1 MKPGLNPGIQG
12 LRGIAILLVLLN
24 HAGIPGFA
32 GGYVG
37 VDIFFVISGYLIGGL
52 LWREGL
58 RTGRIAIWEFYA
70 RRIRRLFPANAVL
83 LLASAAASLLLLAP
97 EEWGEVFSAMR
108 AALLYVINL
117 WFTGRATD
125 YFAGHGAASPF
136 LHLWSLAVEEQFYL
150 VWPWL
155 VVLCLRGPAPHF
167 TRRLG
172 WVTLTVAAASLLA
185 CVAATW
191 WSQPLAFFN
200 MPFRMWEFAAGIAL
214 AIGGRQMHPRQRA
227 VLGWVSAG
235 ALVLMTLL
243 MDERRQFPG
252 LWAVLPVLCALGL
265 LVVATQPDERGL
277 LQRALGCRPLVWL
290 GNCSYSVYLWH
301 WPVLIFSAVIWP
313 QPGAA
318 GRALL
323 VLASVAA
330 GWVSWRCIEEPFRL
344 RWLPGWPPARFV
356 ALTLVLT
363 AGLAWATG
371 LHRHGGSDA
380 AQRDIAQQRQQ
391 RPASV
396 EAGCHARFE
405 AVDLPDC
412 VFGAQDGA
420 RTVVLWGDS
429 HAVNWFP
436 AFERLARE
444 RGWRLMALTKSGCPS
459 LDMPVWSDVL
469 RREYT
474 ECAQWRDAMLNRIVR
489 ARPDLVVLANLSTG
503 VGGADAWE
511 RGLARMLSR
520 LAAERLDVAVMRD
533 TPRVPRDVPTC
544 AARAQWRGRDI
555 NEACQFPAADRRPWH
570 DDVAGAQA
578 AALARHPQV
587 LRIDLSDAFCTGAVC
602 PVADGGRLRFY
613 DDNHLT
619 PAFAA
624 SLSERLASRMLDA
637 ATSAGNPAVAGLL
650 QQRQAAPVA
659 EQAASGL
666 PR

>member
-58 RTGRIAIWEFYA
+58 RSGRIAIWEFYA
-70 RRIRRLFPANAVL
+70 RRIRRLFPAHAVL
-83 LLASAAASLLLLAP
+83 LLASAVASLLLLAP

-108 AALLYVINL
+108 AALLYVVNV
-117 WFTGRATD
+117 WFTARATD
-125 YFAGHGAASPF
+125 YFAGHGVASPF

-155 VVLCLRGPAPHF
+155 VVLCLRGPAERF
-167 TRRLG
+167 TRRLW
-172 WVTLTVAAASLLA
+172 WVTLSLAAVSLAA

-214 AIGGRQMHPRQRA
+214 ALGGRTMRPAPLA
-227 VLGWVSAG
+227 VLGWLAVA

-265 LVVATQPDERGL
+265 LVVATQSTEGL
-277 LQRALGCRPLVWL
+277 VARALACRPLVWL

-313 QPGAA
+313 HPGAT
-318 GRALL
+318 GQALL
-323 VLASVAA
+323 VLSSVAA
-330 GWVSWRCIEEPFRL
+330 GWVFWRCVEEPLRV
-344 RWLPGWPPARFV
+344 RWLPGWKPSRFV
-356 ALTLVLT
+356 VLTLVLT
-363 AGLAWATG
+363 VGLAGATG
-371 LHRHGGSDA
+371 LHRHWTGDD
-380 AQRDIAQQRQQ
+380 AQRDIAQQRKQ

-405 AVDLPDC
+405 AVDLPAC
-412 VFGAQDGA
+412 LFGAIDGA

-436 AFERLARE
+436 AYERLARE

-459 LDMPVWSDVL
+459 LEMPVWSQVL
-469 RREYT
+469 RRDYT
-474 ECAQWRDAMLNRIVR
+474 ECARWRDAMLDRIVK
-489 ARPDLVVLANLSTG
+489 ARPDLVVLANLSTD
-503 VGGADAWE
+503 VGDAETW
-511 RGLARMLSR
+511 RHGLDSMLSR
-520 LAAERLDVAVMRD
+520 LTAAGLDAAVMRD
-533 TPRVPRDVPTC
+533 TPRVPVDVPTC
-544 AARAQWRGRDI
+544 AARALWRGQDI
-555 NEACQFPAADRRPWH
+555 NEACQYAASDRRPWR
-570 DDVAGAQA
+570 DEVAGYQA
-578 AALARHPQV
+578 DALARHRRV
-587 LRIDLSDAFCTGAVC
+587 LHVDLSQAFCTGAVC
-602 PVADGGRLRFY
+602 PVADAGRLRFY
-613 DDNHLT
+613 DDNHLA

-624 SLSERLASRMLDA
+624 GLSERLA
-637 ATSAGNPAVAGLL
+637 AGLEGAA
-650 QQRQAAPVA
+650 RQSGNASLAGWLRQPGAA
-659 EQAASGL
+659 
-666 PR
+666 R

>member
-52 LWREGL
+52 LWREGQ
-58 RTGRIAIWEFYA
+58 RAGRIAIWEFYA

-83 LLASAAASLLLLAP
+83 LLASAVASLLLLAP
-97 EEWGEVFSAMR
+97 EEWAEVFSAMR

-117 WFTGRATD
+117 WFTARATD
-125 YFAGHGAASPF
+125 YFAGHSAANPF

-155 VVLCLRGPAPHF
+155 VVLCLKGAAERF
-167 TRRLG
+167 TRRLA
-172 WVTLTVAAASLLA
+172 WVTLLLAAVSLAA

-214 AIGGRQMHPRQRA
+214 AITPWKAGALPRA
-227 VLGWVSAG
+227 LLGWLSAG
-235 ALVLMTLL
+235 ALVAVTLL

-252 LWAVLPVLCALGL
+252 LWAALPVLCALGL
-265 LVVATQPDERGL
+265 LVTATQHGDGV
-277 LQRALGCRPLVWL
+277 LGRVLGSRPLVAL

-301 WPVLIFSAVIWP
+301 WPLLIFSAVLWP
-313 QPGAA
+313 QPDAVGK
-318 GRALL
+318 ALL
-323 VLASVAA
+323 VLASFVI
-330 GWVSWRCIEEPFRL
+330 GWASWRWIEEPCRVH
-344 RWLPGWPPARFV
+344 WLPGWRPARFV
-356 ALTLVLT
+356 GLTLGLT
-363 AGLAWATG
+363 VGLALAAGLPRHWTG
-371 LHRHGGSDA
+371 DE
-380 AQRDIAQQRQQ
+380 AQRDIARQRSE

-396 EAGCHARFE
+396 TAGCHARFE

-412 VFGAQDGA
+412 VFGAQDGM

-436 AFERLARE
+436 ALDRLAHE
-444 RGWRLMALTKSGCPS
+444 RGWRLLALTKSGCPS
-459 LDMPVWSDVL
+459 LDMPVWNDVL
-469 RREYT
+469 RRDYK
-474 ECAQWRDAMLNRIVR
+474 ECAQWRDRMLHRIVQ

-503 VGGADAWE
+503 AGGAEAWQQ
-511 RGLARMLSR
+511 GLGRMLSR
-520 LAAERLDVAVMRD
+520 LSAQRLEVAVMRD
-533 TPRVPRDVPTC
+533 TPRVPVDVPTC

-555 NEACQFPAADRRPWH
+555 NAACQFPAADRQPWR
-570 DDVAGAQA
+570 DDVAGFEA
-578 AALARHPQV
+578 AALAQHPRV
-587 LRIDLSDAFCTGAVC
+587 LRVDMSAAFCSGAVC
-602 PVADGGRLRFY
+602 PVADDGRLRFY
-613 DDNHLT
+613 DDNHLA

-624 SLSERLASRMLDA
+624 SLSEALAERLLAA
-637 ATSAGNPAVAGLL
+637 ATAVGNTAVTALL
-650 QQRQAAPVA
+650 QPQAARA
-659 EQAASGL
+659 AAGAASGQ

>member
-24 HAGIPGFA
+24 HAAIPGFA

-52 LWREGL
+52 LWREGQ
-58 RTGRIAIWEFYA
+58 RAGRIAIGEFYA

-83 LLASAAASLLLLAP
+83 LLASAGAALLLLAP
-97 EEWGEVFSAMR
+97 EEWAEVFSAMR

-117 WFTGRATD
+117 WFSARATD

-155 VVLCLRGPAPHF
+155 VVLCLKGPAEHF
-167 TRRLG
+167 TRRLR
-172 WVTLTVAAASLLA
+172 WVTLAVAAVSLAA
-185 CVAATW
+185 CVAATH

-214 AIGGRQMHPRQRA
+214 AITPWQGGRLPR
-227 VLGWVSAG
+227 
-235 ALVLMTLL
+235 ALVGWLSAATLVAVTLL
-243 MDERRQFPG
+243 MDERRPFPG
-252 LWAVLPVLCALGL
+252 LWALLPVLCALGL
-265 LVVATQPDERGL
+265 LATATQSGGGVL
-277 LQRALGCRPLVWL
+277 ARALAWRPLVTL

-301 WPVLIFSAVIWP
+301 WPLLIFSAVLWP
-313 QPGAA
+313 QPDAA
-318 GRALL
+318 GKTLL
-323 VLASVAA
+323 VLASFAV
-330 GWVSWRCIEEPFRL
+330 GWASWRWIEEPCRVG
-344 RWLPGWPPARFV
+344 WLPGWHPARFV
-356 ALTLVLT
+356 GLTLGLT
-363 AGLAWATG
+363 VALALAAGLPRHWTG
-371 LHRHGGSDA
+371 DD
-380 AQRDIAQQRQQ
+380 AQRDIARQRSE

-396 EAGCHARFE
+396 AAGCHARFE

-436 AFERLARE
+436 ALDRLARE
-444 RGWRLMALTKSGCPS
+444 RGWRLLALTKSGCPS

-474 ECAQWRDAMLNRIVR
+474 ECARWRDAMLNRIVQ

-503 VGGADAWE
+503 VGGADARE
-511 RGLARMLSR
+511 QGLGRMLGR
-520 LAAERLDVAVMRD
+520 LAAQRLEVAVMRD
-533 TPRVPRDVPTC
+533 TPRVPVDVPTC
-544 AARAQWRGRDI
+544 AARAAWRGRDI
-555 NEACQFPAADRRPWH
+555 NAACQFSAADRQPWR
-570 DDVAGAQA
+570 DDVAGFEA
-578 AALARHPQV
+578 AALARHPRV
-587 LRIDLSDAFCTGAVC
+587 LRIDMSDAFCAGAVC

-613 DDNHLT
+613 DDNHLA

-624 SLSERLASRMLDA
+624 GLSEMLTDRLLAA
-637 ATSAGNPAVAGLL
+637 ATVAGNTAVASLL
-650 QQRQAAPVA
+650 QPRPAAADTAP
-659 EQAASGL
+659 